1 MAFLNVKNR
10 AESTLAS
17 GINDSVT
24 SLTVATGEGANFP
37 ATNFHITIDDE
48 ILLCSSRTTD
58 TLTVER
64 AEEDTTAASHSEDA
78 AVELRVT
85 AEIISELQ
93 TAANS
98 IPVKATGAEINTG
111 TDDAKFATP
120 KAVTDS
126 KLIASDETV
135 TLTNK
140 TITPRILTFTSD
152 ATPEVDSDDYDAV
165 TITALA
171 VAITDVNMSGTPTN
185 FQKLIF
191 RIRDDN
197 DAGGYAITWGDDF
210 EDAGV
215 ALPIITVA
223 DKILTVGF
231 IYNTVTSKWGC
242 VAVAN
247 ET

>member
-171 VAITDVNMSGTPTN
+171 VAITDVDMVGTAEVN

-191 RIRDDN
+191 RIKDN
-197 DAGGYAITWGDDF
+197 GTARAIAWGDDF
-210 EDAGV
+210 EDAGK
-215 ALPIITVA
+215 ALPTTTVIG
-223 DKILTVGF
+223 KLLTVGF
-231 IYNTVTSKWGC
+231 IYNTVTAKWGC